1 MDDVMELEVLRREN
15 ERLYGELNNAL
26 LNNYI
31 YETIMNILPDG
42 FLVVSRDGSI
52 RDINEAYCKFF
63 GVSRESVIGTP
74 IRNLIPNTKM
84 LEIMEKNLT
93 EIDTFHE
100 FIAGTTAGEL
110 RVAVTRLPVRTRAGE
125 MFASVAHIKFS
136 RYNAKL
142 MQSIQEMGEEIEYY
156 RKELIRHSIEMYSFE
171 SLPTA
176 SPAYREAKIMAQ
188 RFATSDLPI
197 LLQGE
202 TGVGKEVFANAIHN
216 ASERSGGPFI
226 CINCTTIPADLLE
239 SELFGYED
247 GAFTGGRRGGKRGK
261 FEMADKGT
269 LLLDEIG
276 DMPLSMQVKLLRVL
290 QDNVIEKVGSERPTK
305 VDVRILAATN
315 QNLEQKIKDK
325 TFREDLYYRLN
336 VLPVFIPPLRE
347 RIEDIPALAYAI
359 LEELN
364 NKYVQKRSIALET
377 ISRLQQYSWPG
388 NIRELRNVIGRCFMT
403 CDQDIIKPDHLP
415 PRVLTET
422 DIHTNDG
429 HALNEMLVDR
439 ERDMIV
445 NTLLKYTC
453 NCSKTAKAL
462 SVHRSTLYAKMQK
475 YSISLASLRQSLES
489 PDRRIGI

>member
-1 MDDVMELEVLRREN
+1 MDDAKELEDLRREN
-15 ERLYGELNNAL
+15 ASLRGELHNAL

-31 YETIMNILPDG
+31 YETIMSILPDG

-63 GVSRESVIGTP
+63 GVLRGAVIGTP
-74 IRNLIPNTKM
+74 IVQLIPNTKM
-84 LEIMEKNLT
+84 MEIMEKSLT

-100 FIAGTTAGEL
+100 FLPGTTAGER
-110 RVAVTRLPVRTRAGE
+110 RVAVTRLPVRTRTGE

-142 MQSIQEMGEEIEYY
+142 MQSIQEMSEEIEYY
-156 RKELIRHSIEMYSFE
+156 RKELIRHSIEIYFFE
-171 SLPTA
+171 SLSTA

-188 RFATSDLPI
+188 RFASNDLPI

-216 ASERSGGPFI
+216 AGARSAGPFI

-239 SELFGYED
+239 SELFGYEE

-290 QDNVIEKVGSERPTK
+290 QDNVIEKVGSERPTR

-315 QNLEQKIKDK
+315 QNLEQKIKEK

-347 RIEDIPALAYAI
+347 RKEDIPALTYAF

-364 NKYVQKRSIALET
+364 NKYAQKRSITLET
-377 ISRLQQYSWPG
+377 IACLQNYSWPG
-388 NIRELRNVIGRCFMT
+388 NIRELKNVIGRCFMT
-403 CDQDIIKPDHLP
+403 CDHDIIKPEHLP
-415 PRVLTET
+415 SRMLTESDMSLNAGT
-422 DIHTNDG
+422 
-429 HALNEMLVDR
+429 ALNDMVVDR
-439 ERDMIV
+439 ERDLIV
-445 NTLLKYTC
+445 KTLLKYTC
-453 NCSKTAKAL
+453 NCSKAAKAL
-462 SVHRSTLYAKMQK
+462 AVHRSTLYAKMEK
-475 YSISLASLRQSLES
+475 YNISLGALRQSLEI
-489 PDRRIGI
+489 PAGI